1 MKKLFILTI
10 FLSIQSIWA
19 MDNLT
24 DELDVAWGKLKK
36 TVSKGDFRS
45 FKSVYHWDAVLVNGT
60 SNKSYPIKNAFE
72 DWKQGFDD
80 TKSGIISAYLDVK
93 FS

>member
-36 TVSKGDFRS
+36 QFLREI
-45 FKSVYHWDAVLVNGT
+45 FVLLN
-60 SNKSYPIKNAFE
+60 PF
-72 DWKQGFDD
+72 
-80 TKSGIISAYLDVK
+80 IIGML
-93 FS
+93 F